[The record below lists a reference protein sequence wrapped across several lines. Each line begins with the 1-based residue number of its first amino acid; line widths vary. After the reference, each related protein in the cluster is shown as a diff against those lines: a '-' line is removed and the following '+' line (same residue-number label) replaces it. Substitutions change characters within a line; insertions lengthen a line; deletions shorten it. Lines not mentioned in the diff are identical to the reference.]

1 MEPEK
6 RPRGLSYNW
15 ALWLFPAFALALC
28 AWLFLSY
35 VKESGPM
42 IQIRF
47 DDASGIQAE
56 RTRVRF
62 RGVTIGVVKDITLS
76 PDGKDALAH
85 VQLERDADEFAVE
98 GAKFALILPKVGFQ
112 GVSGLETIFEGTY
125 IAALPGKDDA
135 DEKLDFDGRV
145 GMDIS
150 DLVEDTVPY
159 HLEAVQLGSV
169 SVGDPVM
176 FRGLAV
182 GTVTKIHLT
191 KDARRVQVQVNL
203 QNRYA
208 RLVRTNTRFWRRT
221 AVQAKLGLFNSEIK
235 VSSLDALM
243 KGGIDFF
250 TPDAV
255 GAIAKAGSRFDLESG
270 APKDS
275 DKWNPRLD

>member
-1 MEPEK
+1 MEPELK
-6 RPRGLSYNW
+6 RRGFSYNW
-15 ALWLFPAFALALC
+15 ALWLFPAFAIVLTV
-28 AWLFLSY
+28 WLFFAY

-47 DDASGIQAE
+47 DDATGIQAE
-56 RTRVRF
+56 RTRIRF

-76 PDGKDALAH
+76 EDSKDAIVH
-85 VQLERDADEFAVE
+85 VQLERDAESFAVE
-98 GAKFALILPKVGFQ
+98 GAKFSLILPKVGFQ
-112 GVSGLETIFEGTY
+112 GITGLETIFEGTY

-145 GMDIS
+145 GMEIS

-159 HLEAVQLGSV
+159 HLDTDQLGSV

-176 FRGLAV
+176 FRGLPV
-182 GTVTKIHLT
+182 GTVTKIHLS
-191 KDARRVQVQVNL
+191 KDARQVQVQVNL

-208 RLVRTNTRFWRRT
+208 RLVRSNTRFWRRT

-235 VSSLDALM
+235 VSSLESLM

-255 GAIAKAGSRFDLESG
+255 GPIAKAGSRFALESA

-275 DKWNPRLD
+275 DKWNPRLE